1 MALTD
6 GRHNTINVE
15 SLESERRLSPT
26 ALILERRKYKD
37 IYIYIYKNSE
47 IYDDSFQC
55 YIYCI

>member
-26 ALILERRKYKD
+26 ALILERGRNKENL
-37 IYIYIYKNSE
+37 YIQYTVYI
-47 IYDDSFQC
+47 I
-55 YIYCI
+55 